1 MIRFLYKGI
10 TILLQ
15 LLLYCLKNH
24 PGGNGKIR
32 ARRSKDQII
41 LEILRICA
49 NGENVT
55 KIVYQTNTNFTTIK
69 GYLNLLMKNDLI
81 ECMGPSPRLF
91 KTTSKGIDMMNRLKI
106 MQREMEAL
114 VV

>member
-1 MIRFLYKGI
+1 M
-10 TILLQ
+10 
-15 LLLYCLKNH
+15 
-24 PGGNGKIR
+24 PGDGKIR

-49 NGENVT
+49 NSENVT

-69 GYLNLLMKNDLI
+69 GYLNLLIKNGLV
-81 ECMGPSPRLF
+81 ECLGSSQRLY
-91 KTTSKGIDMMNRLKI
+91 KTTQKGIDMMNRLELL
-106 MQREMEAL
+106 QSEMEEL

>member
-1 MIRFLYKGI
+1 M
-10 TILLQ
+10 
-15 LLLYCLKNH
+15 
-24 PGGNGKIR
+24 PGDGKIR

-49 NGENVT
+49 NSENVT

-69 GYLNLLMKNDLI
+69 GYLNLLIKNDLV
-81 ECMGPSPRLF
+81 ECLGSSQRLY
-91 KTTSKGIDMMNRLKI
+91 KTTQKGIDMMNRLELL
-106 MQREMEAL
+106 QSEMEEL